1 MKHSNPLVLTHIT
14 PDGKSREVLVLG
26 EVAILDKMLRLDR
39 GFTPKFNPEPI
50 NENEV
55 LQIRWFVTE
64 TYGRLLAWKHLN
76 RKRSAL
82 EEMLDC
88 ITEHDQSE
96 FLEMEDD
103 TWERMC
109 ESLVRAFR
117 QASFALETL
126 YERGT
131 PDGKFTVHW
140 SDTPRCSKF
149 FGQQVTRNVRPRRQ
163 LVASI

>member
-14 PDGKSREVLVLG
+14 PEGKSREVLVLG

-39 GFTPKFNPEPI
+39 GFTPTSTPEPI

-64 TYGRLLAWKHLN
+64 TYGRLLSGDSFAMDQ
-76 RKRSAL
+76 
-82 EEMLDC
+82 MLDSM
-88 ITEHDQSE
+88 TNDDQSKFE
-96 FLEMEDD
+96 EIDD
-103 TWERMC
+103 DAWDQMC

-140 SDTPRCSKF
+140 SDSPRCSTF
-149 FGQQVTRNVRPRRQ
+149 FGQQVTRNVRPRVQIVGGR
-163 LVASI
+163 